1 MIALVLV
8 LLCLCSLACLGRV
21 LRGPTLLDRIA
32 AGDAIGMML
41 VVALVLL
48 SLLMERAIFLD
59 IALVYGL
66 LLFADLLVI
75 ARALEEKVPSPPESD
90 RGGGAGDGH
99 PGGAPLGEGSAP

>member
-1 MIALVLV
+1 MIPLVLV

-32 AGDAIGMML
+32 AGDAIGVML
-41 VVALVLL
+41 VVVLVLL
-48 SLLMERAIFLD
+48 ALLMERAVFLD

-75 ARALEEKVPSPPESD
+75 SRSLEEKDPALPGEPP
-90 RGGGAGDGH
+90 
-99 PGGAPLGEGSAP
+99 PGEGCNR